1 MHIQQAMLPDKNDI
15 ASAIPQSFVL
25 FKPKDI
31 VSGDFY
37 FFTSYHNKLFI
48 AAGDCTGHGVPGAFM
63 SMLGTEKLHNAVKQS
78 DDPGKILSLLNEG
91 IKSSLHQSEHA
102 YTNRDG
108 MDIALCTI
116 DLKSRTIEFAGA
128 NRPIWIVRKLS
139 DTLEEIGGTKASIG
153 GITENDKYFSKHI
166 IELEPGDAFYL
177 FSDGYGDQFGV
188 NDKKVTTKRFKN
200 MLLENK
206 HKSLNE
212 QYKLLEEFITS
223 WKGNTE
229 QTDDMLVIGIRL

>member
-1 MHIQQAMLPDKNDI
+1 MLPDKNDI

-166 IELEPGDAFYL
+166 IELDPCDAFYL
-177 FSDGYGDQFGV
+177 F
-188 NDKKVTTKRFKN
+188 
-200 MLLENK
+200 
-206 HKSLNE
+206 
-212 QYKLLEEFITS
+212 
-223 WKGNTE
+223 
-229 QTDDMLVIGIRL
+229 